1 MKILF
6 LSLGVYNSL
15 DERSI
20 YTDLLR
26 EFKDNGHEIYIA
38 TPRER
43 KLRQKTRVEKNED
56 ATFLKI
62 RIGNIRNINLIEK
75 GISTITIES
84 IFLKAIK
91 EYFYNVKFDLVLY
104 ATPPIT
110 FYKVVEY
117 IKKRDG
123 ALTYLMLKDIF
134 PQNSVDLG
142 IINEKSLIH
151 KYFKR
156 KEMKLYEISDFI
168 GCMSKENRKY
178 ILDNNFQLD
187 DKKVEILPNTI
198 SPIKNIDENL
208 DLNKLRSKYD
218 IPTDRVVYVYGGN
231 LGKPQGIE
239 FLIECLEKNESN
251 EDTFIL
257 IVGSGTEYNKLNK
270 AFEKFNFKN
279 SKLMNYIPKSEY
291 DLLIKACDVGLIFLN
306 NKFTIPNFPSRLLSY
321 MDVGIPVISAT
332 DTSTDIG
339 KIMEEGSFGISC
351 LSNDVESF
359 NQALE
364 TLKDKTLREKMGK
377 NAREFLLNN
386 YTSSNGYK
394 IIMKHFN

>member
-198 SPIKNIDENL
+198 SPIKNIDESL

-218 IPTDRVVYVYGGN
+218 IPTDKVVYVYGGN

-359 NQALE
+359 NQALK

>member
-178 ILDNNFQLD
+178 LLDNNFQLD

-198 SPIKNIDENL
+198 SPIKNIDESL

-218 IPTDRVVYVYGGN
+218 IPTDKVVYVYGGN

-359 NQALE
+359 NQALK